1 MAGTEALC
9 HMPEGHARVIAP
21 TWFQRF
27 RGLMVVTVGQI
38 EKPLGNAGGG
48 AVGRHIDER
57 HRDLRHR
64 LVAGESEMER
74 HIAGGLQ
81 RRGKRSRL
89 ENRAADIVETLVD
102 RLIARSRV
110 GTSFTAGAPD
120 GERRVACPSANP
132 CASARRRCADRAAGC
147 CART

>member
-64 LVAGESEMER
+64 LVAGESEWSAASPAVSSGVVSGAVLKTR
-74 HIAGGLQ
+74 LPTSS
-81 RRGKRSRL
+81 KRWS
-89 ENRAADIVETLVD
+89 T
-102 RLIARSRV
+102 
-110 GTSFTAGAPD
+110 G
-120 GERRVACPSANP
+120 
-132 CASARRRCADRAAGC
+132 
-147 CART
+147 